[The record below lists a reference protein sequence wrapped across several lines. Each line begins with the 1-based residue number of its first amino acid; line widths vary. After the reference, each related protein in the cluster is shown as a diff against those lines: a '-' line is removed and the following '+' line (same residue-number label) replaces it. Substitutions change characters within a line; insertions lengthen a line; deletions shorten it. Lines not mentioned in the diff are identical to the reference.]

1 MENDAIFF
9 HLCPAWIPLK
19 SVASPFKGASGVEKQ
34 NSNLFVESAG
44 CLSRGNGVQR
54 KETAVT
60 NLGEILG
67 VLEVFVHQAREIH
80 NICIYHKQDVYAKV
94 CLTSDPE
101 NAISTKTINGG
112 GQNPV
117 FNDRVQLNVPTI
129 ESSLKCEIYMLSRVK
144 NYLEDQLLGFALV
157 PLSEVLVNDGK
168 LEQEFPLSSTEL
180 FHSPAGLV
188 QLSLAYNGA
197 SPDVFEILA
206 PAAYAHVQ
214 DMEGIASVPSQFDK
228 IDNASGVLSR
238 NTFTEPMASVNIE
251 LEPEV
256 KQQDFVDMYMKSMQ
270 EITKSLEQLKLPL
283 DITDGP
289 TSSGNL
295 SSNQK
300 SETTPKNSGSKVFYG
315 SRAFF

>member
-67 VLEVFVHQAREIH
+67 VLE
-80 NICIYHKQDVYAKV
+80 DVLPRWLY
-94 CLTSDPE
+94 TSDPE

-117 FNDRVQLNVPTI
+117 FNDRVQLNVRTI

-157 PLSEVLVNDGK
+157 LLSEVLVNDGK

-214 DMEGIASVPSQFDK
+214 DMEGIASVPK
-228 IDNASGVLSR
+228 
-238 NTFTEPMASVNIE
+238 
-251 LEPEV
+251 V
-256 KQQDFVDMYMKSMQ
+256 KQQGFCRYVFVESLA
-270 EITKSLEQLKLPL
+270 EFTKSLEQLKLPL

-295 SSNQK
+295 VPSEV
-300 SETTPKNSGSKVFYG
+300 ETTPKNSGSKVYQG
-315 SRAFF
+315 AELFF